1 MNRSNQGAFKTRNL
15 SWRQKEIIL
24 AIKEYV
30 EDNGY
35 PPSYRELT
43 NLVGLKSVSTLAGHL
58 DRLKAKGY
66 VSFMPGLPRTL
77 SLNKEINVE

>member
-1 MNRSNQGAFKTRNL
+1 MHKL
-15 SWRQKEIIL
+15 SWRQKEIII

-35 PPSYRELT
+35 PPSYRELRD
-43 NLVGLKSVSTLAGHL
+43 LVGLKSVSTVSGHL
-58 DRLKAKGY
+58 DRLKAKGC

-77 SLNKEINVE
+77 SINKKITELI